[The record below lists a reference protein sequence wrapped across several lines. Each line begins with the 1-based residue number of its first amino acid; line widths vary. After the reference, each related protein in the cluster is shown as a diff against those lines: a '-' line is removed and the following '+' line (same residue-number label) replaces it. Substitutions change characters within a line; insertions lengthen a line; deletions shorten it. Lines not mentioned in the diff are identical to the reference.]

1 MAVLDRLLADLRAIF
16 AARLTTLVVY
26 GRHAT
31 NSAPPGLPIHSLA
44 LVDEVEFADLDAC
57 ARAAGGWHSDGLAV
71 PLIMGQREFSR
82 SLDSFPVEFGAII
95 ASHRVIYGDDPFGG
109 MAVAEQDLRRAIELD
124 IKGHLLHLREAYIE
138 RRGEPAAVARLV
150 EASAA
155 ALRTLAANVARLDGE
170 PAGTPAALAAHLTSR
185 LGDTHGRTLSSVLA
199 LGESGMGVSDGARL
213 FPAYLTAV
221 EALASYVDAWKR

>member
-1 MAVLDRLLADLRAIF
+1 
-16 AARLTTLVVY
+16 
-26 GRHAT
+26 
-31 NSAPPGLPIHSLA
+31 
-44 LVDEVEFADLDAC
+44 
-57 ARAAGGWHSDGLAV
+57 
-71 PLIMGQREFSR
+71 
-82 SLDSFPVEFGAII
+82 
-95 ASHRVIYGDDPFGG
+95 

-213 FPAYLTAV
+213 FPAYLAAV